1 MVIWLISGLWIL
13 LGCAQAAHLITLI
26 TDRSLQTYMNLCS
39 VFCVAGVLIIG
50 AICAVWCRKRQGV
63 PCCRRRFQFS
73 PYMAVFA
80 LIGIF
85 TICHFV
91 KGYVPDLED
100 AVYELVLGNVRS
112 GSIMT
117 VHPFLG
123 KDTGAYMPI
132 RMQIPGLSSLYSA
145 LITISQQSPYMILCK
160 VIPLAVWSAGILV
173 YYAFAEKL
181 FQENIHKRWAF
192 LSFVAGML
200 LLTGGSE
207 GLEGFRLLYAGFSGE
222 TIRNV
227 VLIPYTIYVCWQ
239 RKWMAALLG
248 VAAEVC
254 LVWTTYG
261 VGYAA
266 WIVVCMF
273 LLHLCLDRR
282 NRHAA

>member
-13 LGCAQAAHLITLI
+13 VGCAEAAHLITLI

-39 VFCVAGVLIIG
+39 VFCVAGILIIG
-50 AICAVWCRKRQGV
+50 AGCAVWCRKRQAWKH
-63 PCCRRRFQFS
+63 RRGHFRFS

-80 LIGIF
+80 LIGII
-85 TICHFV
+85 TVRHFV
-91 KGYVPDLED
+91 RGYVPDLED
-100 AVYELVLGNVRS
+100 AVYEMVLGNIKS

-117 VHPFLG
+117 MHPFLG
-123 KDTGAYMPI
+123 TDTGVYMPL

-160 VIPLAVWSAGILV
+160 VIPMAVWIAGMLV

-192 LSFVAGML
+192 LSLAAGML

-239 RKWMAALLG
+239 RKWPAALLG

-266 WIVVCMF
+266 CIAVCMF